1 MIKIL
6 MILLA
11 VISSLMNFSSVD
23 IERPPEDVVIVQ
35 PEINKDDDVVNDEQ
49 NQTSENVENEGTEN
63 VENSIV
69 DTETTENIEENQ
81 EQTNE
86 ENITD
91 NEIVDTNDIENNNND
106 VVNNTNDTNDDVI
119 DNTNDNVD
127 KSENENGTIVEDTT
141 ANETE
146 NNTVVNNSNDSDES
160 EEPTETEPIE
170 EIEYL
175 IPSGNLYNIDINS
188 YSEFELHLITEMLK
202 GIETIKNSNEPI
214 CVTIDVTD
222 ISNTYAL
229 YYKLNSFF
237 YIYYGQEESKDLVFD
252 MVNKTSNG
260 VRSAYIQLRYHDIV
274 KLEKELTD
282 IKHEIDELLSTVIVG
297 TEEEMLSQISKIVI
311 DKIEYTCGYSDVQ
324 AALTGK
330 SVCNGYALLFN
341 MMCNR
346 AGIKSDVC
354 IGKVS
359 SGEYHAW
366 NRITL
371 SDGTYR
377 YFDTT
382 WADTGNRNSKYLN
395 SKNPL
400 HGIYLINDYTDCWLK
415 R

>member
-297 TEEEMLSQISKIVI
+297 TEKEMLSQISKIVI

-324 AALTGK
+324 AAHHVK
-330 SVCNGYALLFN
+330 
-341 MMCNR
+341 
-346 AGIKSDVC
+346 
-354 IGKVS
+354 
-359 SGEYHAW
+359 
-366 NRITL
+366 
-371 SDGTYR
+371 
-377 YFDTT
+377 
-382 WADTGNRNSKYLN
+382 
-395 SKNPL
+395 
-400 HGIYLINDYTDCWLK
+400 
-415 R
+415 

>member
-1 MIKIL
+1 M
-6 MILLA
+6 
-11 VISSLMNFSSVD
+11 D

-49 NQTSENVENEGTEN
+49 NKTSENVENEGTEN
-63 VENSIV
+63 VENSV
-69 DTETTENIEENQ
+69 VNTEITENIEENQ

-86 ENITD
+86 EDITG
-91 NEIVDTNDIENNNND
+91 NEIIDANDIENKDD
-106 VVNNTNDTNDDVI
+106 VVNNTNDD
-119 DNTNDNVD
+119 VD
-127 KSENENGTIVEDTT
+127 KSENENETIVEDTNT
-141 ANETE
+141 NEIE
-146 NNTVVNNSNDSDES
+146 NNTVVNNSDDFNES
-160 EEPTETEPIE
+160 EEPTETEQTE

-175 IPSGNLYNIDINS
+175 IPSGDLYHIDINS

-202 GIETIKNSNEPI
+202 GIETIKNSSEPI
-214 CVTIDVTD
+214 CISIDVTD
-222 ISNTYAL
+222 TSNTYDL

-237 YIYYGQEESKDLVFD
+237 YIYYGQEQSKDLVFD
-252 MVNKTSNG
+252 MVNTTSNG

-282 IKHEIDELLSTVIVG
+282 IRNKIDELLSTVIVG
-297 TEEEMLSQISKIVI
+297 TEDEMLSQISKIVI
-311 DKIEYTCGYSDVQ
+311 DKIEYTYGYSDVN
-324 AALTGK
+324 AAITGK

-346 AGIKSDVC
+346 SGIKSDVC

-366 NRITL
+366 NRIIL

-382 WADTGNRNSKYLN
+382 WADTGSRNSKYLN
-395 SKNPL
+395 SKKPL
-400 HGIYLINDYTDCWLK
+400 HGIYLINNYTDCWLK